1 MKVEHSF
8 DKLLEL
14 LEKHKTTPAD
24 TTLIEQ
30 YSYKNE
36 TIKALG
42 ISGAMWGAAMNI
54 ALSLYRRGPIV
65 ALSDPAIKDRL
76 IMVCRKFT

>member
-42 ISGAMWGAAMNI
+42 ISGAMWAQQ
-54 ALSLYRRGPIV
+54 
-65 ALSDPAIKDRL
+65 
-76 IMVCRKFT
+76 